1 MLAMLLQAALQAA
14 AASCKL
20 QADFDSA
27 ESASGNAETNKQK
40 DRSHHHQQAQ
50 PAPQWHCRKRQK
62 DPVVMWPCWADPRSR
77 KWLLQ
82 QMSEKGPLLSLPSIK
97 KQTMQSSPCQPVC
110 QTSQPSPGPITLSM
124 HAHTHAHTHTHR
136 HRASRPMWLGMTGQG
151 PPTFVRRDA

>member
-20 QADFDSA
+20 TSILPSLPL
-27 ESASGNAETNKQK
+27 ETPKPTNKK
-40 DRSHHHQQAQ
+40 TAATTISKPQ

-97 KQTMQSSPCQPVC
+97 KQTMQSSPCQPVR

-124 HAHTHAHTHTHR
+124 HAHTHTHR